1 MKKSEVKRFEEEK
14 HKEKTTT
21 NQRSNEDPSSHL
33 EDFVGADLAGVNIQT
48 VVGDHV
54 GKEKTTTNQRL
65 NEDPSS
71 HLEDF
76 VGADLAGVNI
86 QTVGGDHVGKE
97 KTTTNQR
104 LNEDPSSHL
113 EDFVGAD
120 LAERSE
126 ETEVEVKQRSEEEK
140 RMDSTNTGLSELA
153 TFINNSGHEEN
164 HTVKKTL
171 RMLRNLL
178 KKTARESYSLSGK
191 YFFGFPSNE
200 LHINLG
206 TGIQL
211 SRGLFRSLRVTQ
223 DGLYLNADVM
233 TKCCHQPIHLTQFI
247 SNQFVNICVPAKAL
261 TYQERSK
268 VEKLITGLEI
278 ELTYLPAASAGSWG
292 VPKHRDYNLS
302 KPGLP
307 AAKKAVIKGLSF
319 DPIGL
324 LTFKL
329 AKRGSEVRFVDFFR
343 KQYKRKVTYLHL
355 PAIQIGA
362 GEYVPMEFCRIASGQ
377 PYTQRL
383 SEQAFR
389 LSREQAKNFRSA
401 SVITPGRRESMI
413 QTMIRID
420 KEQALKLVNKKISVS
435 DDLTSI
441 EARVL
446 PPPTLKFLNFY
457 NISEE
462 ITVTPNEGK
471 WNMFKKKMINGASV
485 TRWTC
490 VNFSTLSPI
499 SATKF
504 CQELTKMCRDL
515 GMHIQH
521 ITQII
526 SYDPEKIED
535 ALREIHKKTADLQ
548 LLIVILP
555 DMTGSYGKIKKICE
569 TELGI
574 VSQCIRPGTIL
585 ERPHLLGGKNYVLD
599 KHISMVQ
606 DTPTIIFGADVTH
619 PTKAEQSSLAAVVA
633 SMDWPEISTY
643 RALVSAQTG
652 RREII
657 EDLYKLDGQGE
668 HTGMIRDHLLAF
680 IRKTNQRPGRLIFFR
695 DGVGET
701 QFGDVLRFELQA
713 IRKACSSIEDF
724 RPKITFVLVQKRH
737 HTRLFPAQADKKD
750 AATGNVLPGTVVDTV
765 ICHPRQFDF
774 FLNSHAGVMG
784 TNRSTHYHVLL
795 DENKFSADDLQRL
808 TNDLCYTFAKTTNS
822 VSLVTPVFYA
832 HLAAFRARYY
842 VEDEMSAV
850 HLPTVKDEVK
860 EKMYFC

>member
-120 LAERSE
+120 LAGVNIQTVGGDHVGKEKTTTNQRLNEDPSSHLEDFVGADLAERSE

-140 RMDSTNTGLSELA
+140 RMIPGRPDYGYIGERTTIRSNHFQVTIDSTNTGLSELA

-178 KKTARESYSLSGK
+178 KKTACESYSLSGK

-446 PPPTLKFLNFY
+446 PPPTV
-457 NISEE
+457 I
-462 ITVTPNEGK
+462 
-471 WNMFKKKMINGASV
+471 
-485 TRWTC
+485 
-490 VNFSTLSPI
+490 FSH
-499 SATKF
+499 
-504 CQELTKMCRDL
+504 C
-515 GMHIQH
+515 
-521 ITQII
+521 
-526 SYDPEKIED
+526 
-535 ALREIHKKTADLQ
+535 
-548 LLIVILP
+548 
-555 DMTGSYGKIKKICE
+555 
-569 TELGI
+569 
-574 VSQCIRPGTIL
+574 
-585 ERPHLLGGKNYVLD
+585 
-599 KHISMVQ
+599 
-606 DTPTIIFGADVTH
+606 
-619 PTKAEQSSLAAVVA
+619 
-633 SMDWPEISTY
+633 Y
-643 RALVSAQTG
+643 R
-652 RREII
+652 
-657 EDLYKLDGQGE
+657 
-668 HTGMIRDHLLAF
+668 
-680 IRKTNQRPGRLIFFR
+680 N
-695 DGVGET
+695 
-701 QFGDVLRFELQA
+701 
-713 IRKACSSIEDF
+713 
-724 RPKITFVLVQKRH
+724 
-737 HTRLFPAQADKKD
+737 
-750 AATGNVLPGTVVDTV
+750 
-765 ICHPRQFDF
+765 
-774 FLNSHAGVMG
+774 
-784 TNRSTHYHVLL
+784 
-795 DENKFSADDLQRL
+795 
-808 TNDLCYTFAKTTNS
+808 
-822 VSLVTPVFYA
+822 
-832 HLAAFRARYY
+832 
-842 VEDEMSAV
+842 
-850 HLPTVKDEVK
+850 
-860 EKMYFC
+860 